1 MDDKSLPI
9 DVSDSTAQRDRLL
22 RRLIVAFVFAAVVTF
37 WTAVGMS
44 AWNEASGRVG
54 LAQQQMSGPAAN
66 LSIPMNYEETLLE
79 APVRVDTRA
88 DDAPTAEEMRSEL
101 RRVIDS
107 PDFPA
112 TPRNRAFLEYIVT
125 RELAGEG
132 ESISAYAVATAVFG
146 RSELFNS
153 LLDPIVRIE
162 AGKLRRDLETYYLK
176 SGRRNPLRLTVPRGA
191 YRPRFVAAAKE
202 TAATL
207 SPGSPLAPE
216 PRAELERVLASGD
229 FPATPRNREFLRFVV
244 EKALSGHEGKIEA
257 YEIGTKVFGRAE
269 SFDPFTDPIVRIEA
283 GKLRRDLETYYLKE
297 GRRNPLRI
305 ELPKG
310 GYRPVF
316 VPAA

>member
-1 MDDKSLPI
+1 MN
-9 DVSDSTAQRDRLL
+9 
-22 RRLIVAFVFAAVVTF
+22 FE
-37 WTAVGMS
+37 
-44 AWNEASGRVG
+44 EA
-54 LAQQQMSGPAAN
+54 
-66 LSIPMNYEETLLE
+66 LLE
-79 APVRVDTRA
+79 APLCADTRT
-88 DDAPTAEEMRSEL
+88 DGTPTAEEMRAEL
-101 RRVIDS
+101 RRVIES

-112 TPRNRAFLEYIVT
+112 TPRNRKFLEYIVT

-176 SGRRNPLRLTVPRGA
+176 SGRLNPLRLTVPRGA
-191 YRPRFVAAAKE
+191 YRPRFVASDE
-202 TAATL
+202 EVTATC
-207 SPGSPLAPE
+207 SPEDALAPE
-216 PRAELERVLASGD
+216 PRAELERVLASRD

-244 EKALSGHEGKIEA
+244 EKTLSGHDGKIEA
-257 YEIGTKVFGRAE
+257 YEIGTTVFGRPDN
-269 SFDPFTDPIVRIEA
+269 FNPLTDPIVRIEA

-310 GYRPVF
+310 GYRPAF

>member
-1 MDDKSLPI
+1 M
-9 DVSDSTAQRDRLL
+9 
-22 RRLIVAFVFAAVVTF
+22 
-37 WTAVGMS
+37 
-44 AWNEASGRVG
+44 NCEEA
-54 LAQQQMSGPAAN
+54 
-66 LSIPMNYEETLLE
+66 LLE
-79 APVRVDTRA
+79 APVRVDARA
-88 DDAPTAEEMRSEL
+88 GDVPTAEEMRSEL
-101 RRVIDS
+101 RRVVES

-191 YRPRFVAAAKE
+191 YRPRFVAPPARPASVAASGIP
-202 TAATL
+202 L
-207 SPGSPLAPE
+207 SPE

-229 FPATPRNREFLRFVV
+229 FPATARNRAFLRFVV
-244 EKALSGHEGKIEA
+244 EKELSGHHGRIEP
-257 YEIGTKVFGRAE
+257 YEIGTKVFGRPE
-269 SFDPFTDPIVRIEA
+269 SFDPITDPIVRIEA
-283 GKLRRDLETYYLKE
+283 GKLRRDLETYYLKD
-297 GRRNPLRI
+297 GRRNPVRI

-316 VPAA
+316 AANA

>member
-1 MDDKSLPI
+1 
-9 DVSDSTAQRDRLL
+9 
-22 RRLIVAFVFAAVVTF
+22 
-37 WTAVGMS
+37 
-44 AWNEASGRVG
+44 
-54 LAQQQMSGPAAN
+54 
-66 LSIPMNYEETLLE
+66 MNYEEALLE
-79 APVRVDTRA
+79 APLCADTRP
-88 DDAPTAEEMRSEL
+88 DDAPTAEEMRAEL

-132 ESISAYAVATAVFG
+132 ESISAYAVATAVFA

-176 SGRRNPLRLTVPRGA
+176 SGRCNPLRLTVPRGA
-191 YRPRFVAAAKE
+191 YRPRFIVPSADATSTPGPRAAF
-202 TAATL
+202 
-207 SPGSPLAPE
+207 SPE
-216 PRAELERVLASGD
+216 PRAELERVLASRD
-229 FPATPRNREFLRFVV
+229 FPASLRNREFLRYVV
-244 EKALSGHEGKIEA
+244 EKVLSGHEGRIEA
-257 YEIGTKVFGRAE
+257 YEIGTKVFGRAD
-269 SFDPFTDPIVRIEA
+269 SFDSLTDPIVRIEA

-316 VPAA
+316 VPND

>member
-1 MDDKSLPI
+1 
-9 DVSDSTAQRDRLL
+9 
-22 RRLIVAFVFAAVVTF
+22 
-37 WTAVGMS
+37 
-44 AWNEASGRVG
+44 
-54 LAQQQMSGPAAN
+54 
-66 LSIPMNYEETLLE
+66 MNYEEALLE
-79 APVRVDTRA
+79 APVRAGTPAGDV
-88 DDAPTAEEMRSEL
+88 PTADEMRSEL
-101 RRVIDS
+101 RRVLDS
-107 PDFPA
+107 VDFPA

-191 YRPRFVAAAKE
+191 YRPRFEVA
-202 TAATL
+202 TADASATPAEPSML
-207 SPGSPLAPE
+207 YSD
-216 PRAELERVLASGD
+216 PRAELERVLASRD

-244 EKALSGHEGKIEA
+244 EKELSGHDGRIEA
-257 YEIGTKVFGRAE
+257 YEIGTTVFGRPE
-269 SFDPFTDPIVRIEA
+269 SFDPITDPIVRIEA

-297 GRRNPLRI
+297 GRGNPVRI

-316 VPAA
+316 APNA

>member
-1 MDDKSLPI
+1 
-9 DVSDSTAQRDRLL
+9 
-22 RRLIVAFVFAAVVTF
+22 
-37 WTAVGMS
+37 
-44 AWNEASGRVG
+44 
-54 LAQQQMSGPAAN
+54 
-66 LSIPMNYEETLLE
+66 MNYEEALLE
-79 APVRVDTRA
+79 APVRAEIRTA
-88 DDAPTAEEMRSEL
+88 DALTAEEMRAEL

-112 TPRNRAFLEYIVT
+112 TPRNRAFLQYIVT

-176 SGRRNPLRLTVPRGA
+176 SGRSNPLRLTVPRGA
-191 YRPRFVAAAKE
+191 YRPRFTVAPAD
-202 TAATL
+202 ATGT
-207 SPGSPLAPE
+207 SPGPRATFSPE
-216 PRAELERVLASGD
+216 PRAELERVLASRD
-229 FPATPRNREFLRFVV
+229 FPASPRNREFLRHVV
-244 EKALSGHEGKIEA
+244 ERVLSGHDGRIEA

-269 SFDPFTDPIVRIEA
+269 SFNSLTDPIVRIEA

-297 GRRNPLRI
+297 GLRNPLRI

-316 VPAA
+316 VPND

>member
-1 MDDKSLPI
+1 
-9 DVSDSTAQRDRLL
+9 
-22 RRLIVAFVFAAVVTF
+22 
-37 WTAVGMS
+37 
-44 AWNEASGRVG
+44 
-54 LAQQQMSGPAAN
+54 
-66 LSIPMNYEETLLE
+66 MNYEGALLE
-79 APVRVDTRA
+79 PPVRANIRT
-88 DDAPTAEEMRSEL
+88 DDAPPTAEEMQAEL
-101 RRVIDS
+101 HRVMNS

-176 SGRRNPLRLTVPRGA
+176 SGRGNPLRLTVPRGA
-191 YRPRFVAAAKE
+191 YRPRFTVAPADATGTPGPRAAF
-202 TAATL
+202 
-207 SPGSPLAPE
+207 SPE
-216 PRAELERVLASGD
+216 PRAELARVLASRD
-229 FPATPRNREFLRFVV
+229 FPASPRNREFLRHVV
-244 EKALSGHEGKIEA
+244 EKVLSGHDGRIEA
-257 YEIGTKVFGRAE
+257 YEVGTKVFGRPE
-269 SFDPFTDPIVRIEA
+269 SFDPITDPIVRIEA

-316 VPAA
+316 VPND

>member
-1 MDDKSLPI
+1 
-9 DVSDSTAQRDRLL
+9 
-22 RRLIVAFVFAAVVTF
+22 
-37 WTAVGMS
+37 
-44 AWNEASGRVG
+44 
-54 LAQQQMSGPAAN
+54 
-66 LSIPMNYEETLLE
+66 MNYEETLLE
-79 APVRVDTRA
+79 APVRFDTRA

-191 YRPRFVAAAKE
+191 YRPRFVAATKE
-202 TAATL
+202 TTATL

-244 EKALSGHEGKIEA
+244 EKALSGHGGKIEA
-257 YEIGTKVFGRAE
+257 YEIGTKVFGRPE

-316 VPAA
+316 VAAA

>member
-1 MDDKSLPI
+1 
-9 DVSDSTAQRDRLL
+9 
-22 RRLIVAFVFAAVVTF
+22 
-37 WTAVGMS
+37 
-44 AWNEASGRVG
+44 
-54 LAQQQMSGPAAN
+54 
-66 LSIPMNYEETLLE
+66 MNYEETLLE
-79 APVRVDTRA
+79 APVRVDIRA
-88 DDAPTAEEMRSEL
+88 DDAPTAEEMRAEL

-202 TAATL
+202 ATATL

-244 EKALSGHEGKIEA
+244 EKVLSGHDGKIEA
-257 YEIGTKVFGRAE
+257 YEIGTKVFGRPE

-316 VPAA
+316 APAA

>member
-1 MDDKSLPI
+1 
-9 DVSDSTAQRDRLL
+9 
-22 RRLIVAFVFAAVVTF
+22 
-37 WTAVGMS
+37 
-44 AWNEASGRVG
+44 
-54 LAQQQMSGPAAN
+54 
-66 LSIPMNYEETLLE
+66 MNYEEALLE
-79 APVRVDTRA
+79 APVPATARTSV
-88 DDAPTAEEMRSEL
+88 APTAEEMRSEL

-112 TPRNRAFLEYIVT
+112 SPRNRAFLEYIVT

-191 YRPRFVAAAKE
+191 YRPRFEVA
-202 TAATL
+202 TADASATPARQGTL
-207 SPGSPLAPE
+207 SSD
-216 PRAELERVLASGD
+216 PRAELERVLASQD

-244 EKALSGHEGKIEA
+244 EKELSGHDGRIEA
-257 YEIGTKVFGRAE
+257 YEIGTKVFGRPD
-269 SFDPFTDPIVRIEA
+269 SFDPINDPIVRIEA

-297 GRRNPLRI
+297 GRGNPVRI

-316 VPAA
+316 AANA